1 MTDAIDPILRRPSTM
16 VAAAAPVELKRTFSG
31 ERRPTDSRRIGTVP
45 TKWIQQRATEQIR
58 RGAELQR
65 LHEAAP
71 AFLTSVA
78 DALRNDI
85 EYYSEHIGGETPQ
98 LGIDINALA
107 GSCHFHRWQHSSS
120 TTSQAAS
127 WPTTFNQQQRQPG
140 LSKV

>member
-1 MTDAIDPILRRPSTM
+1 
-16 VAAAAPVELKRTFSG
+16 
-31 ERRPTDSRRIGTVP
+31 VP

-58 RGAELQR
+58 RGDELQR

-98 LGIDINALA
+98 LGIDIKRLSGQLSLSSMAAFFEYDVAGGKLAYYFQPTTAPAGSIEGIALA
-107 GSCHFHRWQHSSS
+107 PDGISMTPPNDSYDAICEAILGPVLFPHEQ
-120 TTSQAAS
+120 
-127 WPTTFNQQQRQPG
+127 
-140 LSKV
+140 